1 MTVSPDEYKKMGEKA
16 IPKTKSARNLSGA
29 FLIGGAICA
38 IGQAVLNF
46 YLSLGLSTPE
56 ASAACS
62 ITLIGFSA
70 VLTGIGIYDKIAKF
84 GGGGTLVPITGFAN
98 AVVSPAM
105 EFKSEG
111 FVLGLGVKIFS
122 IAGPVIVYGVLAS
135 AAYGFVLWVIQK
147 LPEGLF

>member
-1 MTVSPDEYKKMGEKA
+1 MSLSSDEYKKMGEA
-16 IPKTKSARNLSGA
+16 AVPKTKCLRNLSGA
-29 FLIGGAICA
+29 FLIGGTICL
-38 IGQAVLNF
+38 IGQFVLNF
-46 YLSLGLSTPE
+46 YLDAGLSTPS

-62 ITLIGFSA
+62 MTLIAFSA
-70 VLTGIGIYDKIAKF
+70 VLTGFGVYDKIAKF

-111 FVLGLGVKIFS
+111 FVLGLGVKIFT

-135 AAYGFVLWVIQK
+135 VVYGFVLWILK
-147 LPEGLF
+147 II

>member
-1 MTVSPDEYKKMGEKA
+1 MSLSSDEYKKMGEA
-16 IPKTKSARNLSGA
+16 AVPKTKCARNLTGA

-46 YLSLGLSTPE
+46 YLKIGLSTPE
-56 ASAACS
+56 AGTACS
-62 ITLIGFSA
+62 ITLVGLSA
-70 VLTGIGIYDKIAKF
+70 LLTGFGVYDRIAKF

-111 FVLGLGVKIFS
+111 FVLGLGVKIFT

-135 AAYGFVLWVIQK
+135 VAYGIVLYILK
-147 LPEGLF
+147 LL

>member
-1 MTVSPDEYKKMGEKA
+1 MSLSSDEYKKMGEA
-16 IPKTKSARNLSGA
+16 AVPKTKSVRNLAGA
-29 FLIGGAICA
+29 FIIGGGICVL
-38 IGQAVLNF
+38 GQFLLNS
-46 YLSLGLSTPE
+46 YLNMGLSTPS
-56 ASAACS
+56 ASTACS
-62 ITLIGFSA
+62 ITLVGISA
-70 VLTGIGIYDKIAKF
+70 VLTGFGIYDKIAKF

-135 AAYGFVLWVIQK
+135 VVYGFVLWILK
-147 LPEGLF
+147 II

>member
-1 MTVSPDEYKKMGEKA
+1 MSLSSEEYKKMGEKA
-16 IPKTKSARNLSGA
+16 VPKTNSARNLTGA
-29 FLIGGAICA
+29 FLIGGGICVL
-38 IGQAVLNF
+38 GQFLLNF
-46 YLSLGLSTPE
+46 YLDLGLSTPV
-56 ASAACS
+56 ASSACS
-62 ITLIGFSA
+62 ITLIGISA
-70 VLTGIGIYDKIAKF
+70 VLTGFGVYDKIAKF

-135 AAYGFVLWVIQK
+135 VLYGFIYWVLR
-147 LPEGLF
+147 G

>member
-1 MTVSPDEYKKMGEKA
+1 MSLSSEEYKKMGEKA
-16 IPKTKSARNLSGA
+16 IPKTNSARNLTGA
-29 FLIGGAICA
+29 FLIGGTICLL
-38 IGQAVLNF
+38 GQFLLNF
-46 YLSLGLSTPE
+46 YLGLGLSTPT
-56 ASAACS
+56 ASSACS
-62 ITLIGFSA
+62 ITLIGISA
-70 VLTGIGIYDKIAKF
+70 VLTGFGIYDNIAKF

-135 AAYGFVLWVIQK
+135 VAYGFIYWLLRI
-147 LPEGLF
+147 L